1 MQYLKKNVNC
11 FYFRH
16 NSILNKE
23 NRTKI
28 SILPKTIDNINMYFI
43 GVVRALYNEVGW
55 EITSYNGP
63 VLENADILKNIAF
76 IVGKPKKLS
85 KQNDRIMQKINA
97 EKISRVGKHW
107 GRD

>member
-1 MQYLKKNVNC
+1 MQYLKKNVNY

-43 GVVRALYNEVGW
+43 GVVR
-55 EITSYNGP
+55 
-63 VLENADILKNIAF
+63 
-76 IVGKPKKLS
+76 
-85 KQNDRIMQKINA
+85 
-97 EKISRVGKHW
+97 
-107 GRD
+107 